1 MWHPNPR
8 DGLARGLCM
17 NWKQELRFKDLITLF
32 KVSFQNWNKHNAT
45 RLGAALAF
53 YTIVSISP
61 LVVLAVAIVSF
72 AFSKSTA
79 QGHLLDEVQS
89 LVGYQGRV
97 SVENLLEHG
106 QKLSSGLI
114 ASIAGVVMLVLG
126 ASGVFQE
133 LRSDLNEIWDISPQA
148 TSGWRAMLRER
159 VFSFGLVLSVGFV
172 LMVSLL
178 VSTALAAVSKFVS
191 QVLPLPPFVFEILN
205 FVISLAGIAALFAA
219 IFRYVPACRV
229 EWRDVRVGATVTA
242 VMFVIGKT
250 LLGIYLGMSTTA
262 SSYGAAGSLVVLVV
276 WVYYSAQIFYL
287 GAEFTHAHALANR
300 NQLEKPRE
308 QAAFDPKAAWERR
321 AIFRGRTG

>member
-1 MWHPNPR
+1 
-8 DGLARGLCM
+8 M
-17 NWKQELRFKDLITLF
+17 NWKSEFNFKNLISLF

-72 AFSKSTA
+72 AFSQSTA

-97 SVENLLEHG
+97 SVQNLLEHG
-106 QKLSSGLI
+106 QKFSSGLT
-114 ASIAGVVMLVLG
+114 ASVVGVITLLLG

-133 LRSDLNEIWDISPQA
+133 LRSDLNEIWDVSPQA
-148 TSGWRAMLRER
+148 SSGWRAMLRER

-191 QVLPLPPFVFEILN
+191 QVLPLPPFVFEVLN
-205 FVISLAGIAALFAA
+205 FLISFAGIALLFAA

-229 EWRDVRVGATVTA
+229 DWRDVRVGATVTA
-242 VMFVIGKT
+242 IMFVIGKT

-262 SSYGAAGSLVVLVV
+262 SSYGAAGSLVVLVI

-300 NQLEKPRE
+300 NLLDAPQQKSS
-308 QAAFDPKAAWERR
+308 FDPKAA
-321 AIFRGRTG
+321 